1 MTATII
7 LIILFVICALLTLG
21 GGISFVCFATI
32 IYRTKDYFHAS
43 CVLFLAILLFLSLA
57 IMGIWMARNWLSH

>member
-7 LIILFVICALLTLG
+7 LIILLSLFAVLALG
-21 GGISFVCFATI
+21 GGISFICFATI

-43 CVLFLAILLFLSLA
+43 CVLFLAILLFMFLILL
-57 IMGIWMARNWLSH
+57 GIWMARNWLSH

>member
-7 LIILFVICALLTLG
+7 LIVLLSLFAVLALG
-21 GGISFVCFATI
+21 GGISFICFATL

-43 CVLFLAILLFLSLA
+43 CVLFLAILLFMSL
-57 IMGIWMARNWLSH
+57 IILGIWMARNWLSH

>member
-7 LIILFVICALLTLG
+7 LIILLSLFAVLALG
-21 GGISFVCFATI
+21 GGISFICFATL

-43 CVLFLAILLFLSLA
+43 CVLFLAILLFMSL
-57 IMGIWMARNWLSH
+57 IILGIWMARNWLSH

>member
-7 LIILFVICALLTLG
+7 LIALLALYGILALG

-43 CVLFLAILLFLSLA
+43 CVLFLGILLFMSLV
-57 IMGIWMARNWLSH
+57 ILGIWMARNWLSN